1 MIGLKIIVI
10 CYVLYVFEVKD
21 NLVIAYFLYVRE
33 NKGYMFL

>member
-21 NLVIAYFLYVRE
+21 NLVIVYRIKDISFC
-33 NKGYMFL
+33 N